1 MATQFYSLKQL
12 KERVNSLIE
21 QQGEDAP
28 VSWWIYTNE
37 DVFTFDENGN
47 EQYQP
52 LDVCQ
57 QVLSNLQDYDY
68 IHSTIFDAIEEEL
81 TQVIKSK

>member
-81 TQVIKSK
+81 TQVTKSK

>member
-1 MATQFYSLKQL
+1 MENQFYSLKQL

-47 EQYQP
+47 EQYQS